1 MRICCLDQSTK
12 KTGYSVWDDNKLK
25 SFGTIQ
31 VDETLSTIDRAC
43 EMYEEIKKFI
53 KDVKPNYVCIE
64 DTQFQH
70 NQKVYKLLSQMQGM
84 VFALLVDMDIGF
96 CIIEPSSWK
105 SYAGIKS
112 RKREDQ
118 KKETIEFVKKNYKV
132 KKPTDDE
139 ADSIAI
145 GHWAI
150 NNLTVI

>member
-12 KTGYSVWDDNKLK
+12 KTGYSVWDDSKLK

-31 VDETLSTIDRAC
+31 VDETLSAIDRAC
-43 EMYEEIKKFI
+43 EMYEKIKKFI

-139 ADSIAI
+139 ADSITI

>member
-1 MRICCLDQSTK
+1 MKICCLDQSTK
-12 KTGYSVWDDNKLK
+12 KTGYSVWENGKLK
-25 SFGTIQ
+25 KFGTIQ
-31 VDETLSTIDRAC
+31 VDDTLTSINRAC
-43 EMYEEIKKFI
+43 EMYEEIKNFI
-53 KDVKPNYVCIE
+53 RQIKPDYVCIE
-64 DTQFQH
+64 GTQFQN
-70 NQKVYKLLSQMQGM
+70 NQKVFKLLSQMQGM
-84 VFALLVDMDIGF
+84 VFALLVDLDIGF

-105 SYAGIKS
+105 SFAGIKS

-132 KKPTDDE
+132 KEPTDDE